1 MAVKN
6 SWLPQITSDYDY
18 IYKNLDNS
26 QVGYKIDNFNPNE
39 LKPLTD
45 NVNVEN
51 VRGVKDSILNLK
63 PVDPIF
69 ISKDNEVLDGH
80 DRLFAFQ
87 TTPEVAKVV
96 CVKIYADK
104 HDASRILNKIQDKYN
119 WENNLDNNF
128 TEKQEDG
135 IQESSE
141 EETKNGKT
149 LTLYSN
155 KPFTPNSKIG
165 NLLIDKQK
173 PSYDKA
179 YQFEFENLLEIDD
192 KECGDNPVENLAKKW
207 FPDYDNFK
215 MEAARAVLTFEN
227 YVLKRIYQEAVRKG
241 FDGIK
246 YGTRFVQTI
255 D

>member
-18 IYKNLDNS
+18 VYKNLDTSN
-26 QVGYKIDNFNPNE
+26 VGYKIDAYDPHKI
-39 LKPLTD
+39 KPLTD
-45 NVNVEN
+45 NVNIDN
-51 VRGVKDSILNLK
+51 IRGIKDSVLK
-63 PVDPIF
+63 GEPVNPIF
-69 ISKDNEVLDGH
+69 ISKDDEVLDGH

-87 TTPEVAKVV
+87 MTPEVSKII
-96 CVKIYADK
+96 CVKVYADK

-119 WENNLDNNF
+119 WENNLDDNF
-128 TEKQEDG
+128 QEKANDLE
-135 IQESSE
+135 ESE
-141 EETKNGKT
+141 GEPKNKKT

-155 KPFTPNSKIG
+155 KPFVPNTKVG

-173 PSYDKA
+173 PSFDKA
-179 YQFEFENLLEIDD
+179 YQFVFENLYELDD
-192 KECGDNPVENLAKKW
+192 KECGDNPIESLSKKW

-227 YVLKRIYQEAVRKG
+227 YVLKRIYQEAYKRG

-246 YGTRFVQTI
+246 YGTKFVQTI